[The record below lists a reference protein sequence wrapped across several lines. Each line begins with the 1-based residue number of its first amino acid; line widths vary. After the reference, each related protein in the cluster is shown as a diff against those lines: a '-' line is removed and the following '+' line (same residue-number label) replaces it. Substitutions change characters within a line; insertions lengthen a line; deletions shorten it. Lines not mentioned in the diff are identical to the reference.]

1 MIYYI
6 YDLDYV
12 IEFNLST
19 EFQENISCFFFF
31 SFFFKYLLFYRKT
44 FDFVKNTYKRIQ
56 IVAFNMNAFNYDIVY
71 LL

>member
-1 MIYYI
+1 MIFMI
-6 YDLDYV
+6 HMIWAML
-12 IEFNLST
+12 IEFTSST
-19 EFQENISCFFFF
+19 QFQKNIPCFFL
-31 SFFFKYLLFYRKT
+31 FFFKYLLFYRKT